1 MHEVSS
7 QKRNISQFSVYQHTM
22 SDIWDDGSK
31 YKNFIEQEWNVKK
44 SFSFDD
50 YRSFSDL
57 KIFKMQNIQR
67 FVDMEKNFKL
77 PVNFGFCR
85 DFCVNNKR
93 YRPLQRHLC
102 QENCF
107 WNPQICFLE
116 QAHSGNLV
124 DLMKK
129 SFHDTFNPAFAS
141 QFNRVYAGKIDW
153 SLNGGVGNF
162 PSFGLKKLIEDKVEC
177 YKGIVEQ
184 LSGPAM
190 TYNMKVI
197 YPCNRSACNHGCDC
211 GFCDLSSLCPPDTHK

>member
-1 MHEVSS
+1 MSTSTQCRTFGMMGLNTRILLSRNGMLRRAFLLMITVASVIWKYLRCRILKGLWTWRKSLDYLLILASVEISVSTT
-7 QKRNISQFSVYQHTM
+7 NAIDFSKDTFAKIIAFGILRFASWSKHTLEILL
-22 SDIWDDGSK
+22 IW
-31 YKNFIEQEWNVKK
+31 W
-44 SFSFDD
+44 
-50 YRSFSDL
+50 
-57 KIFKMQNIQR
+57 
-67 FVDMEKNFKL
+67 
-77 PVNFGFCR
+77 
-85 DFCVNNKR
+85 
-93 YRPLQRHLC
+93 
-102 QENCF
+102 
-107 WNPQICFLE
+107 
-116 QAHSGNLV
+116 
-124 DLMKK
+124 KK